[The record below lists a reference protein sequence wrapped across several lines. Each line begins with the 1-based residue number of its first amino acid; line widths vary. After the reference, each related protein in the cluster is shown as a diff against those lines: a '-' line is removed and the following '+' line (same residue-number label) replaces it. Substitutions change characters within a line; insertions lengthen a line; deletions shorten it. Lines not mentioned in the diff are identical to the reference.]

1 MYIEGYQTQTNIF
14 LQCELSKI
22 SKIVEPFQKHFNEL
36 LNNSDTNENI
46 AKYERVSYQ
55 TAESKT
61 SDPKTEE
68 IELTIKTLKNY
79 KSPGEEEI
87 NPELI

>member
-1 MYIEGYQTQTNIF
+1 MSSPKFNCVYREVLKTNIFFF

-46 AKYERVSYQ
+46 EKYERVSYQ
-55 TAESKT
+55 TAEMET
-61 SDPKTEE
+61 SDPK
-68 IELTIKTLKNY
+68 KK
-79 KSPGEEEI
+79 
-87 NPELI
+87 